1 VDLARPFGAITPTV
15 DGDVL
20 AVLAGADAAF
30 TGRQVH
36 RLVGRHSESGV
47 RKALHRLVGQ
57 GTVTADRVG
66 QADIYSLNRDHLAAP
81 YVVGLAD
88 LRSELLSRMADD
100 MRSWRV
106 RPTFAALFGSAARGD
121 MTEES
126 DIDLFVVRPDPVD
139 IDDGEWR
146 AQLDGLSQRVHRWTG
161 NDARVFELGEEEVRT
176 GLEQRARVLRDVRAD
191 GLTLLGSRSYLASA
205 GKEQAGS
212 NG

>member
-1 VDLARPFGAITPTV
+1 MDLARPFGVITPTV

-47 RKALHRLVGQ
+47 RKALHRLVSQ

-66 QADIYSLNRDHLAAP
+66 QADVYALNRGHLAAP
-81 YVVGLAD
+81 YVVGLAA

-106 RPTFAALFGSAARGD
+106 HPTFAALFGSVARGD

-126 DIDLFVVRPDPVD
+126 DIDLFVVRPDTVD

-176 GLEQRARVLRDVRAD
+176 GLEQRARVLRDVRAE
-191 GLTLLGSRSYLASA
+191 GLILFGSRSYLAPA
-205 GKEQAGS
+205 GKERAAGD
-212 NG
+212 G